1 MNYINMNLHEQL
13 NRIKSMMGVIN
24 EDENSLS
31 KLAKRIQKIIESEG
45 IINFLLSS
53 HMDINDLANTFRTPL
68 LDFIKKLFVGEEMS
82 SGIIPKEDPE
92 SADIICDF
100 IIDDIEEIGKSN
112 TIIFNIT
119 IVGGKVTFDA
129 DGWMDVP
136 GTYNLFDP
144 EVRHN
149 EFIWTYIKTNI
160 HTTLEWSFKTMIN
173 KDTNEK
179 RNVQVKLKIKPK
191 K

>member
-1 MNYINMNLHEQL
+1 MNLHEQL

-119 IVGGKVTFDA
+119 IVGGEVTFDA

-149 EFIWTYIKTNI
+149 EFIWTYVKTNI